1 MTIETQTIT
10 ITSPS
15 NYSSQMEMIDATS
28 LMLKTSEVVDDV
40 AMYVYVW
47 ETMDYETTSEI
58 IFSNDNTITITRSYN
73 KENFSAELKEFY
85 QQAKQVWED
94 NGLTVEITYT

>member
-1 MTIETQTIT
+1 MTIETQAIT

-28 LMLKTSEVVDDV
+28 LMLKTSDVVDDV

-47 ETMDYETTSEI
+47 ETIDYETTSDI
-58 IFSNDNTITITRSYN
+58 TFSNNNTIHITRSYN
-73 KENFSAELKEFY
+73 KEDFSTELKEFY
-85 QQAKQVWED
+85 QQAKEVWEAQ
-94 NGLTVEITYT
+94 GLTVNITYT